1 MLVDCIFFCRRS
13 GWFVGFI
20 KRAQWPR
27 RHQRHQLTQPLSLV
41 TLIRGAWA
49 SLYPCNFPWVPE
61 NLPHTPNM
69 LHPIIDPFVSFYST
83 TGNNRTI
90 SPAILPMTGM
100 GSYGVQMDTT
110 HFRDPR
116 ANVWSILYQRIG
128 IGPSRDGG
136 FMDGLDS
143 GAMPVVLRDPRMRPP
158 TNRWWYMEIVG

>member
-1 MLVDCIFFCRRS
+1 
-13 GWFVGFI
+13 
-20 KRAQWPR
+20 
-27 RHQRHQLTQPLSLV
+27 
-41 TLIRGAWA
+41 
-49 SLYPCNFPWVPE
+49 
-61 NLPHTPNM
+61 M

-116 ANVWSILYQRIG
+116 ANVWSILYQRTG

-158 TNRWWYMEIVG
+158 TNR